1 MWRVDLIST
10 SVVRSIQSRDITAI
24 LAQCSSSVP
33 QSPPGPFA
41 RDVQAGHG
49 IRAEPPEGG
58 SPSPEGGSPPPS
70 PEGQGP
76 SDDGVAVHKIA

>member
-33 QSPPGPFA
+33 QSLPGPFA

-49 IRAEPPEGG
+49 IRAEPPEG
-58 SPSPEGGSPPPS
+58 E
-70 PEGQGP
+70 GP
-76 SDDGVAVHKIA
+76 SDDGGHGERPAGRLSGVGI